1 MLKSVI
7 RGVVFDFDG
16 TITQPFFNFDL
27 IKDEIG
33 MPRDMLIIEFLKDK
47 DEVFKKRAQD
57 ILDKWEIQAA
67 EQATLNDHV
76 PELLDFLKSK
86 DIKTAVLTRNKKASV
101 DTVAGKFN
109 LSFDY
114 IDTRENEPIKPHPD
128 SMRRVISKLCLEPE
142 NILTVGDFEHDIL
155 CGKNAGTMT
164 MYITNGD
171 TKNNLKI
178 QPDYIVN
185 NMREALEIIK
195 NLI

>member
-7 RGVVFDFDG
+7 QGVVFDFDG
-16 TITQPFFNFDL
+16 TITHPFFDFDL

-47 DEVFKKRAQD
+47 DEAFKKRAQE
-57 ILDKWEIQAA
+57 ILDKWEIRAA

-76 PELLDFLKSK
+76 PALLEFLRFKG
-86 DIKTAVLTRNKKASV
+86 IKTAVLTRNKKASV

-109 LSFDY
+109 LCFDY

-128 SMRRVISKLCLEPE
+128 SMRRVISRLCLEPE
-142 NILTVGDFEHDIL
+142 NILTVGDFEHDIV
-155 CGKNAGTMT
+155 CGKNAGTIT
-164 MYITNGD
+164 MYITNGE